1 MSWTLI
7 LVLAATSWG
16 FKALGALVIGGRTM
30 PDVVQRCLLL
40 IPAALL
46 AGLITKDTFT
56 SGTQVVLDA
65 RAAGLAA
72 AVLASWRRLPFAV
85 GSGAG
90 VGTTA
95 LLRALA

>member
-1 MSWTLI
+1 MTWTLI
-7 LVLAATSWG
+7 LALGAVAWG
-16 FKALGALVIGGRTM
+16 FKALGALVVGGRTM

-56 SGTQVVLDA
+56 SGTQIVLDA

-85 GSGAG
+85 VIVSG

-95 LLRALA
+95 LLRALV